1 MLRLVLLAVAL
12 TGVLATAHP
21 ASADPVAATPSDH
34 AQVAATTTEQPV
46 PSAPAWSSAPAMVPA
61 GTERGKDIPV
71 GFGWG

>member
-21 ASADPVAATPSDH
+21 ASADPLAAATPSDH
-34 AQVAATTTEQPV
+34 AQVAATATEQPV
-46 PSAPAWSSAPAMVPA
+46 PSAPAMAPS
-61 GTERGKDIPV
+61 GSERGKDLPV